1 MRAIVK
7 IAVTPETIMD
17 QRVIKMIRNLELGI
31 NQKIGSRFSRDVR
44 ASMVS
49 RLVEVGFGTNF
60 GHNSSEP
67 AFECVQ

>member
-1 MRAIVK
+1 MRTIIK
-7 IAVTPETIMD
+7 SAVTPETIMD
-17 QRVIKMIRNLELGI
+17 QSVIKMIRNLELGI
-31 NQKIGSRFSRDVR
+31 NKKIGSRFSRNVR

-60 GHNSSEP
+60 GHSSSEP